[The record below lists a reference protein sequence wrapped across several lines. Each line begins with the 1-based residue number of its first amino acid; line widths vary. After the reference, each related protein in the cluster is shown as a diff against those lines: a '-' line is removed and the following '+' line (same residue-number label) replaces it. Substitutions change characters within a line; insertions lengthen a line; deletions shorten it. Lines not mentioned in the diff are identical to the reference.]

1 MEESLNNLPPAPNQP
16 SYAQKIG
23 EFVWEIVKIVVIAL
37 VIIVPV
43 RMYIIQPFIVEGA
56 SMEPNFYDGQYLIVD
71 ELSYLLG
78 TPKRGEVVIFHP
90 PSDKDVYYIKRVIGL
105 PGERVLIENGSIYI
119 FNNSKPTGTRL
130 NEEEYSLDHK
140 IVKSEKDDL
149 TLKDDEYY
157 LIGDNRTNSLDS
169 RRIGPIKIDFIK
181 GRAWVRALPFD
192 DFSIFK
198 APNSNF

>member
-1 MEESLNNLPPAPNQP
+1 
-16 SYAQKIG
+16 
-23 EFVWEIVKIVVIAL
+23 
-37 VIIVPV
+37 
-43 RMYIIQPFIVEGA
+43 
-56 SMEPNFYDGQYLIVD
+56 
-71 ELSYLLG
+71 
-78 TPKRGEVVIFHP
+78 
-90 PSDKDVYYIKRVIGL
+90 KDVYYIKRVIGL

-181 GRAWVRALPFD
+181 GRAWVRAFPFD

-198 APNSNF
+198 APNYNF